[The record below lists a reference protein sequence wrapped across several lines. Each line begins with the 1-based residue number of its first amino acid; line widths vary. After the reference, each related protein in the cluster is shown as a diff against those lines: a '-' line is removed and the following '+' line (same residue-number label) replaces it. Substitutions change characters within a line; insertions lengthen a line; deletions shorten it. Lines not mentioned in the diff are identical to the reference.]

1 MDKNITNESVP
12 YVVYEDSMARMERTI
27 EKLWILCI
35 TLLVLFI
42 GSNLAWI
49 YYESQFEDV
58 VVTNEVDTGIGDATV
73 TGVGD
78 IINGESESKETD

>member
-42 GSNLAWI
+42 GSNIAWV

-78 IINGESESKETD
+78 IINGESKADDKN

>member
-42 GSNLAWI
+42 GSNIAWV
-49 YYESQFEDV
+49 YYENQFEDV

-78 IINGESESKETD
+78 IINGESKADDKN